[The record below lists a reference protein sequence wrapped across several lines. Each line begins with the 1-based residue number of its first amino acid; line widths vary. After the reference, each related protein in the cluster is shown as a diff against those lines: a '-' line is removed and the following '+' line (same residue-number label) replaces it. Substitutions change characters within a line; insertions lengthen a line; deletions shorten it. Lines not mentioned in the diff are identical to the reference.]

1 MRDGLKIRNRRLFIS
16 LLAIVVGM
24 VGLAYASVPLY
35 DLFCRVTGFGGTTQQ
50 AEAASDKVGE
60 RTMQIRFDASVNP
73 GLPWVFQPEQREV
86 TANVGE
92 SVVAF
97 YRATSQSAK
106 PTTGTAAF
114 NVAPLKAGPYF
125 SKIECF
131 CFTEQKLEQIGRAH
145 V

>member
-1 MRDGLKIRNRRLFIS
+1 
-16 LLAIVVGM
+16 M
-24 VGLAYASVPLY
+24 VGLAYAAVPRY
-35 DLFCRVTGFGGTTQQ
+35 VLFCRVTGFGGTTQQ

-114 NVAPLKAGPYF
+114 NVATLQAGPYF

-131 CFTEQKLEQIGRAH
+131 CFTEQQLDTGQATPMPVQFLGRPAIATDR
-145 V
+145 